1 MTSKIYCLTY
11 INGGKLLTNYVHN
24 WIQIHYNHFMN
35 ETEGTTVKQD
45 ITRPIVSGLGQLTL
59 DEEKM
64 KLGGKVIMTRLILC

>member
-1 MTSKIYCLTY
+1 
-11 INGGKLLTNYVHN
+11 
-24 WIQIHYNHFMN
+24 MN